1 MVTWKSRDESHMVY
15 LHNNSIRKS
24 ILLLNLIIIAFLITS
39 L

>member
-1 MVTWKSRDESHMVY
+1 MVTWRSRDESHMVH

-24 ILLLNLIIIAFLITS
+24 ISLLMIIVFLITS